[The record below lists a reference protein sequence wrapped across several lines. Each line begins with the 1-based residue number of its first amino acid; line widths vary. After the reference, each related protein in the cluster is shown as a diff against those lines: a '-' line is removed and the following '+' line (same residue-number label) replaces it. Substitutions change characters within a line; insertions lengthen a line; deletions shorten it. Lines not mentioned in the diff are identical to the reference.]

1 MVRYFSECGLN
12 NIQPIILE
20 KVHSSDPFIRKA
32 REQFY
37 IELLETNINAQ

>member
-1 MVRYFSECGLN
+1 MFRHFSECGLN

-20 KVHSSDPFIRKA
+20 KVRSSDPFILKA

-37 IELLETNINAQ
+37 IELLETDINAH